1 MLAVSL
7 GYPAQV
13 GPRKQ
18 RTTFIEGRPVN
29 SRDWWAVEWL
39 EGPTAMTWQDEG
51 DGLLWG
57 RVRSIVDDTLVQVP
71 VYNIT
76 VEEDHSYVA
85 DGIIVKNC
93 FGDGCGC
100 GSPGW
105 LQWPQGGWSY
115 WVWDQAAAGWA
126 FPSLPYRIDGEW
138 WNLGSCCSGECA
150 LPSVLLPAPVG
161 SVTEVVIDGE
171 VLDPSAYAV
180 EQHRR
185 LVRLDGNDWP
195 CTQDRRR
202 QSGAYANDDPPSIND
217 GSRDGTWQV
226 TYSYGRVPDQSGLT
240 AVSRFACEV
249 AKFLCNADDCV
260 LPQRLRTIV
269 REGVSMDFADPL
281 VFLDEG
287 GRVGIYEVDLWLNS
301 VNPGK
306 LARRSTVRR
315 LDAPPQYRG
324 FT

>member
-1 MLAVSL
+1 MAAPTSGPCGPWITSADVLACCAGLADPPHEVQLQNAIDFATGVLFRLS
-7 GYPAQV
+7 GRQYP
-13 GPRKQ
+13 GLCS
-18 RTTFIEGRPVN
+18 RTVRP
-29 SRDWWAVEWL
+29 
-39 EGPTAMTWQDEG
+39 
-51 DGLLWG
+51 
-57 RVRSIVDDTLVQVP
+57 
-71 VYNIT
+71 
-76 VEEDHSYVA
+76 
-85 DGIIVKNC
+85 C

-100 GSPGW
+100 GNPGW

-138 WNLGSCCSGECA
+138 WNMGSCCAGECA
-150 LPSVLLPAPVG
+150 LPSVLLPAPVA
-161 SVTEVVIDGE
+161 SITEVVIDGE

-202 QSGAYANDDPPSIND
+202 SSGAYANDDPPSVND
-217 GSRDGTWQV
+217 GSRDGTWQI

-306 LARRSTVRR
+306 LARRSAVRR